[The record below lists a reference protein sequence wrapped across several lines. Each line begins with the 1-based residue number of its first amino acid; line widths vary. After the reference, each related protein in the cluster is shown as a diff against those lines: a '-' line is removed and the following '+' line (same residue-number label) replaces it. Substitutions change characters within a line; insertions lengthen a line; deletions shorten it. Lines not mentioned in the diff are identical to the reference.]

1 MKKICFLF
9 AFFLISCAH
18 EVGIDNAARYQC
30 GEQIVD
36 LVFSDDETIVINIG
50 GQNYVLNQINTSVG
64 EQYMNEE
71 ETVSVLTY
79 GDDVYVTVN
88 GSRSPLCYKI
98 TQ

>member
-1 MKKICFLF
+1 MKKICLLF

-18 EVGIDNAARYQC
+18 EIGIDNAARYKC
-30 GEQIVD
+30 GAQIVD
-36 LVFSDDETIVINIG
+36 LTFLDDESIVLNIN

-88 GSRSPLCYKI
+88 GSSSPLCYQI